1 MIKHTDFIYGYVCL
15 KPFRPTRQILIYY
28 SFFLSASIRSASTN
42 CEVFNMPANPSCG
55 IPVVDFSAMSLD
67 VKDPDLSSQAVKD
80 LANQVYQAFSTI
92 GVVYIT
98 NYGIPQETASLSCSS
113 QWADPGEGPGG
124 PGTPSLVLK
133 NLLRPPSP
141 PPLSEGLDQPLLI
154 TSCKNYRVDR
164 TQLNLYFTVV
174 SLRDTKGIRFTF

>member
-1 MIKHTDFIYGYVCL
+1 
-15 KPFRPTRQILIYY
+15 
-28 SFFLSASIRSASTN
+28 
-42 CEVFNMPANPSCG
+42 
-55 IPVVDFSAMSLD
+55 MSLD

-124 PGTPSLVLK
+124 SGTPSLIFYKSFETVLTTPVIW
-133 NLLRPPSP
+133 R
-141 PPLSEGLDQPLLI
+141 SESTTANHFL
-154 TSCKNYRVDR
+154 
-164 TQLNLYFTVV
+164 
-174 SLRDTKGIRFTF
+174 